1 MGLVIHDLTPEA
13 WEPVRRDYAG
23 WTVVSDTGTIRPCTG
38 CFSCWNRTPGKCV
51 IRDGYENMGELIHR
65 ADRVTVISRY
75 TFGGFSGF
83 VKNVFDRCLGYVLPQ
98 FEVVGGETHHKKR
111 YEENK
116 PFTFVFYGAA
126 LSEEE
131 KNSASRYVKAV
142 CANIRGHVRE
152 VRFAENGPA
161 AQSAPRPAPSE
172 VGKVLL
178 LNGSMRHRSGNSA
191 ALADRLA
198 ASLSRETRSAALTEH
213 LADLSA
219 LLPALEEASDL
230 VLCLPLYVDGLP
242 SQVIRFMEWS
252 LGEYRGGAKRVYV
265 LANMGLYESSQLTNL
280 FEAVRQWCAAMGFEY
295 LGGLGVS
302 AGELI
307 GALIRH
313 TPFGLG
319 PTAAAARGV
328 ARLAE
333 AIGAETDAGEILA
346 GPTAFPRRLY
356 ILIANRNWN
365 RTARKNDIRPRDL
378 YRRL

>member
-1 MGLVIHDLTPEA
+1 M
-13 WEPVRRDYAG
+13 
-23 WTVVSDTGTIRPCTG
+23 
-38 CFSCWNRTPGKCV
+38 
-51 IRDGYENMGELIHR
+51 
-65 ADRVTVISRY
+65 
-75 TFGGFSGF
+75 
-83 VKNVFDRCLGYVLPQ
+83 
-98 FEVVGGETHHKKR
+98 
-111 YEENK
+111 
-116 PFTFVFYGAA
+116 
-126 LSEEE
+126 SEEKE
-131 KNSASRYVKAV
+131 NSARRYVKAV